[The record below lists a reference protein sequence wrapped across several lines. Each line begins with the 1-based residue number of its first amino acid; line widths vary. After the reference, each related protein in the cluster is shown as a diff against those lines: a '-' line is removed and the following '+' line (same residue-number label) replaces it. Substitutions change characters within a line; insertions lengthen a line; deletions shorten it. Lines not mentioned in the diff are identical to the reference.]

1 MRRLIPM
8 VAMLAA
14 CARPGSTPAPA
25 AAAAGPDTLELIVA
39 GTTDVHGW
47 LRGWDYFANAP
58 DSARGLTRIATILD
72 SLRGTTPDRV
82 VLVDAGDDLQG
93 TPITSIALRDSL
105 LPNPIITAMNALR
118 YDAAVIGITSST
130 TDSAISI
137 GPSRRRAS
145 RCSRPT
151 STRRTGTMRIC
162 RPFCP
167 RSRACASRS
176 SGEP

>member
-1 MRRLIPM
+1 MRRLLWLGI
-8 VAMLAA
+8 VVSA
-14 CARPGSTPAPA
+14 CAQGPRGPGPVSAV
-25 AAAAGPDTLELIVA
+25 GPDSLELVVA